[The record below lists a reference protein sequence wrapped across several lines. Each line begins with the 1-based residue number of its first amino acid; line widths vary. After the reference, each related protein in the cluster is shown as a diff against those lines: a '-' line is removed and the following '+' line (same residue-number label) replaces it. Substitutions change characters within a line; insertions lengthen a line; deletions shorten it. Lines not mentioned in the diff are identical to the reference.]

1 VGHRRDVMKKFF
13 GYGRVST
20 KEQNPDLQINALK
33 EAGCHP
39 SDIYIEKISSRKKE
53 RPLFKKVMDLLEAG
67 DTLVVWKLDRIGRS
81 VKELVTIL
89 EELMERG
96 VDLKIL
102 TGPLVVDT
110 TTAQGKLMYSIIA
123 AFAEYERE
131 LNRER
136 TLAGLEAAKKR
147 GVKLGPKFKLT
158 DKDVEKMK
166 QMREAGMSV
175 KDIMDYFEI
184 SKSSYYRYM
193 KARD

>member
-1 VGHRRDVMKKFF
+1 MGKLF

-20 KEQNPDLQINALK
+20 KEQNPELQINALK
-33 EAGCHP
+33 NTGCHP

-53 RPLFKKVMDLLEAG
+53 RPLFKKVMSLLQER
-67 DTLVVWKLDRIGRS
+67 DTLVIWKIDRIGRS

-89 EELMERG
+89 EELMEKK
-96 VDLKIL
+96 VHLKTL

-110 TTAQGKLMYSIIA
+110 TTPQGKLMYSIIA

-131 LNRER
+131 INRER

-158 DKDVEKMK
+158 DKDVKKMK
-166 QMREAGMSV
+166 QMREAGMPV
-175 KDIMDYFEI
+175 KDILDYFDI
-184 SKSSYYRYM
+184 VKITYYRYSNN
-193 KARD
+193 RILD

>member
-1 VGHRRDVMKKFF
+1 MSKFF

-33 EAGCHP
+33 KAGCHP

-53 RPLFKKVMDLLEAG
+53 RPLFKQVMDLLEEG

-89 EELMERG
+89 EELMERS

-110 TTAQGKLMYSIIA
+110 TTVQGKLMYSIIA

-158 DKDVEKMK
+158 DEDVEKMK

-175 KDIMDYFEI
+175 KDILDYFDI

-193 KARD
+193 KNGD